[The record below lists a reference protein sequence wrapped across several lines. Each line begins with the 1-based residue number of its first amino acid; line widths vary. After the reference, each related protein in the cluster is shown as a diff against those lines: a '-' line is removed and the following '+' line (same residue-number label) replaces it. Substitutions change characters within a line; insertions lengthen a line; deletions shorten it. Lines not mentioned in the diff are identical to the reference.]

1 MTTKPKKK
9 KSVPYEQE
17 LYKDLRNNQ
26 DEAVEYLSAA
36 LEDPDEPELF
46 LVALRHVAEAWGFG
60 HMAEI
65 TGLNRESLYKMLSE
79 KGNPKLSSLM
89 TLLDGMGL
97 RLAVIKK

>member
-1 MTTKPKKK
+1 MTMTPKKV

-26 DEAVEYLSAA
+26 DEAVEYLSAS
-36 LEDPDEPELF
+36 LEDPNAPELF
-46 LVALRHVAEAWGFG
+46 LIALRHVAEAWGFG

-89 TLLDGMGL
+89 ILLDGIGL
-97 RLAVIKK
+97 RLAVSKK

>member
-1 MTTKPKKK
+1 MTTTQKRV

-17 LYKDLRNNQ
+17 LYKDLRNNP
-26 DEAVEYLSAA
+26 DEAVEYLNTS
-36 LEDPDEPELF
+36 LEDPNAPELF

-60 HMAEI
+60 HIAEI
-65 TGLNRESLYKMLSE
+65 TGLNRESLYRMLSE